1 MTLDVSLQTVTL
13 PNGETIS
20 YREAGAGEKVII
32 LIHGNMTSSKHWDVV
47 MERLQDSYKLFAIDL
62 RGFGFSSYNEPIE
75 SLRDFSEDLFQFV
88 KQVGI
93 RSFSLVGWST
103 GGGVSMQFAS
113 NYPQFVEQL
122 ILIESVGIK
131 GYPILKKDE
140 LGQPIAGQFLSS
152 KEEIAKDPIQVLP
165 VLQALKKRDKEFYRM
180 MWNHLIYTQNQPNN
194 EKYDEYI
201 EDMFTQ
207 RNLVDVDYALVTFNI
222 SNETNGVT
230 NGTGEIYQI
239 TAPTLVLQGDR
250 DYVVPQA
257 MGEEIANTIPQAKF
271 VLLRNC
277 GHSPLVDCLE
287 ELIQHIKAFIS

>member
-20 YREAGAGEKVII
+20 YREAGSGKKVII
-32 LIHGNMTSSKHWDVV
+32 LIHGNMSSSKHWDVV

-75 SLRDFSEDLFQFV
+75 SLRDFSEDLLQFV

-165 VLQALKKRDKEFYRM
+165 VLKALEKRDKEFYRM
-180 MWNHLIYTQNQPNN
+180 LWNHLIYTQNQPNN

-257 MGEEIANTIPQAKF
+257 MGEEIANTIQQAKF